1 MRPDNLKWV
10 QYAFQ
15 LNCVGFEHFYKV
27 GQILQDNPYYNYKNS
42 KYQNQIIMSLMNNKN
57 KFIIHLYYS

>member
-15 LNCVGFEHFYKV
+15 LNYVGFEHFYKV

-42 KYQNQIIMSLMNNKN
+42 KYQKSNNN
-57 KFIIHLYYS
+57 ELNEE